1 MRKHKIKPD
10 ISIYNVPPSSSSS
23 LQVTTDAMCC
33 VRWQVFIEGAMRETG
48 YSKALQVFELMKA
61 EGVRPSHTTFSILI
75 DAAGHAGRPE
85 EAEAHFAAMGTSPR
99 PDTNNYNSLIE
110 ALARNGQLDKA
121 ERVLDSL
128 LRHTH
133 TTDNRGSTDDHV
145 GLARPTAKSFSSLLG
160 FCLERKDVVRAR
172 RLAEKMR
179 RASVAPDAIAQRQLD
194 QIPAEQHHHHH
205 QHQPQRQPNTADIN
219 SKRPSPRPQHTFPPR
234 RYTNPKNEIK
244 KQN

>member
-1 MRKHKIKPD
+1 M
-10 ISIYNVPPSSSSS
+10 Y
-23 LQVTTDAMCC
+23 C
-33 VRWQVFIEGAMRETG
+33 VVHWQVFISGASRETG

-61 EGVRPSHTTFSILI
+61 EGVRPCHTTFSILI
-75 DAAGHAGRPE
+75 DSAGHAGRPE

-133 TTDNRGSTDDHV
+133 ATDNRGSSTDDRV

-160 FCLERKDVVRAR
+160 FCLERKDLVRAR
-172 RLAEKMR
+172 RLAEKMK
-179 RASVAPDAIAQRQLD
+179 RARVAPDAIAQRQLD
-194 QIPAEQHHHHH
+194 QIPAEQHQHHH
-205 QHQPQRQPNTADIN
+205 QPRRQPNTADTN
-219 SKRPSPRPQHTFPPR
+219 SKRPSPPQPQHKYPPR
-234 RYTNPKNEIK
+234 RYSNPKNEIK
-244 KQN
+244 